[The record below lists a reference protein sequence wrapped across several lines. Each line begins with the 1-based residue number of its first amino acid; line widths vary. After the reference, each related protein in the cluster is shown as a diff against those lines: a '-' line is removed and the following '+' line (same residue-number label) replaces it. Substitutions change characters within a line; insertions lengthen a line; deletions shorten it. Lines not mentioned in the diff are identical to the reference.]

1 MFIKIIFR
9 LYLVFFKPF
18 FTFILYQSC
27 CIHETILDK
36 GFKIYRY
43 GTGVKNNL
51 NKNKFNKRRK
61 ISGGLYGG
69 EEGRMRKEFGGS

>member
-1 MFIKIIFR
+1 
-9 LYLVFFKPF
+9 
-18 FTFILYQSC
+18 
-27 CIHETILDK
+27 LDK